1 MLSDPIVLDILSSS
15 DPRPR
20 CRELLSQTDLWTATQ
35 PDPHK
40 TPTVHRYGA
49 SSLSILQPCNTNSG
63 IQSTP
68 PNRCKSDWTPCRLF
82 GYCRPFRIGHTQLSS
97 ACRAIA
103 TECNSAIAY
112 CRS

>member
-35 PDPHK
+35 PD
-40 TPTVHRYGA
+40 
-49 SSLSILQPCNTNSG
+49 NTNSG